1 MHELRWNRTWTAAIW
16 LSWLLVA
23 AALSVE
29 PLTRHLEKFA
39 EPGVAFQRGILAAL
53 LFLPVLATL
62 YVRLRRRGLWRYEPR
77 IAASAALAAA
87 LFYQPLGTAAAA
99 AFFIACYAAGKTI
112 LEKLSLDGLSTAADL
127 PLATALGFG
136 AWTLV
141 MIPLGLAGGYRD
153 WVFAVGVTVCL
164 VVFRGGLAA
173 GVRSLQAL
181 ERIWSEDES
190 LASPL
195 VGVTVL
201 FVALFIGCTLAV
213 ALVPAIGYDG
223 VSHHLPA
230 ARYYLESGQLEPL
243 PGGVFESGRLGVF
256 YSGHSVA
263 YSYYP
268 QSFEILEATL
278 FGLGGQSAARWLN
291 PVVFGLTIL
300 LLVAIARRCGLSRAA
315 CALGAVAAATLP
327 FLHWVGSIVKN
338 DFLAALFQA
347 GALYAVLAAR
357 RGGAR
362 NWLFVFAA
370 LLGLSFGVK
379 HTALFGA
386 IPLGLLA
393 LDELRRRDSAAKIA
407 LALAG
412 VFVVCGLFW
421 HARTF
426 ALTGN
431 PVYPANTQMVSKTY
445 EPLDKTEAPR
455 WRSLLAYPWLAHFR
469 GSMVLES
476 PTANPLGLFLVFF
489 WPAWLLTRPRVRSPL
504 ARKVAFFCVLYFAY
518 WMWIWGLLRYALVPI
533 ALVTLFTAAR
543 AEALWQASG
552 ARMRFAVSAAL
563 CASLSFALLPT
574 MLFEIN
580 APQLELLAGRISE
593 EDYLRKAMRDYPA
606 LEFLAA
612 NASPGDQTL
621 SINNCSSAYAPDPAR
636 FLCLRLGRRWLS
648 ERSIELAEEALRISE
663 PRWVILPT
671 GRRGQSLAQTL
682 VGEATPLHRDRFFRV
697 YRLPD

>member
-1 MHELRWNRTWTAAIW
+1 MYELRWNQTWTAAIW

-23 AALSVE
+23 AVLSVE

-39 EPGVAFQRGILAAL
+39 EPGVGFQRGILAVVLILPL
-53 LFLPVLATL
+53 LAGL
-62 YVRLRRRGLWRYEPR
+62 YVRLRGRRLWRYEPR
-77 IAASAALAAA
+77 IAVGAALAAA

-99 AFFIACYAAGKTI
+99 VFFLACYAGGKAI
-112 LEKLSLDGLSTAADL
+112 LDGLTLDGLSPAADL
-127 PLATALGFG
+127 SLATALGLG

-141 MIPLGLAGGYRD
+141 MIPLGLAGWYRG
-153 WVFAVGVTVCL
+153 WVFAVGVAACL
-164 VVFRGGLAA
+164 VVFRRGVAA
-173 GVRSLQAL
+173 GARSLRAL

-195 VGVTVL
+195 IGATVL
-201 FVALFIGCTLAV
+201 FVALFIGFTLAV

-230 ARYYLESGQLEPL
+230 ARYYLEHGRLEPL
-243 PGGVFESGRLGVF
+243 PGGIFEDGRLGVF
-256 YSGHSVA
+256 FAGHSVA

-268 QSFEILEATL
+268 QSFELLEATL
-278 FGLGGQSAARWLN
+278 YGLGGQAAARLLN
-291 PVVFGLTIL
+291 PAVFTLTML

-370 LLGLSFGVK
+370 FLGLSFGVK

-386 IPLGLLA
+386 IPLGILA
-393 LDELRRRDSAAKIA
+393 LDDLRRRNGAAKLA

-412 VFVVCGLFW
+412 VFTVCGLFW

-489 WPAWLLTRPRVRSPL
+489 WPAWLLTRARERSRL
-504 ARKVAFFCVLYFAY
+504 ASEVAFFCVLYFVY

-533 ALVTLFTAAR
+533 ALLTLFTAAR

-552 ARMRFAVSAAL
+552 ARLRLAVAAAL

-593 EDYLRKAMRDYPA
+593 KDYLRTAMRDYPS

-612 NASPGDQTL
+612 NAAPEDQTL

-636 FLCLRLGRRWLS
+636 FLCVRLGRRWLS
-648 ERSIELAEEALRISE
+648 ERSIELAEEALRLSK
-663 PRWVILPT
+663 PRWVILPV
-671 GRRGQSLAQTL
+671 GRRGQSLGRLL
-682 VGEATPLHRDRFFRV
+682 VDEATPLYSDRFFRV
-697 YRLPD
+697 FRLPD